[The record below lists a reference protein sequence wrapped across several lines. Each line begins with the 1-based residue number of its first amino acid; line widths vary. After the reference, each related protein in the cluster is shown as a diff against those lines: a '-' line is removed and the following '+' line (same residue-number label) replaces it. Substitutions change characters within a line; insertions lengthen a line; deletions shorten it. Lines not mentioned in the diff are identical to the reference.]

1 MLFVHEADHCER
13 LHSGPFRARY
23 HTLAEGSRLLTE
35 SSLSSTTIMLGRA
48 SFAARALPRNANTF
62 KRFASSKSLK
72 ETLEAVIPI
81 KQNQLKQ
88 LKATHGQTTVG
99 DVKVEH
105 IIGGMRGLK
114 AMLWEASVLD
124 PNEVRP
130 YPLYIQNSQLTLHTG
145 YTFPRTHDPRLSI
158 CLTSRTRRQG
168 NHCGEYA
175 LASPHWRSSYSL
187 TNSRALG

>member
-1 MLFVHEADHCER
+1 
-13 LHSGPFRARY
+13 
-23 HTLAEGSRLLTE
+23 
-35 SSLSSTTIMLGRA
+35 MLGRA

-130 YPLYIQNSQLTLHTG
+130 YPILSANTSHRVYVSTDSRSQTVNLSYLPHQEARKSLRRVCSG
-145 YTFPRTHDPRLSI
+145 FSSLEKFLLPNKLAGSRLS
-158 CLTSRTRRQG
+158 LRRRV
-168 NHCGEYA
+168 NYPT
-175 LASPHWRSSYSL
+175 LL
-187 TNSRALG
+187 